1 MVKRTILLVCGWICV
16 VLGMIGAFLPL
27 LPTTPFLLLASA
39 CFMRGSPRLNHWL
52 LSHPQFG
59 PVLENWHRHR
69 SVSPRVKRRANIMM
83 VLSFAFSIY
92 WVPLIW
98 HKVMLLVMLAILLFW
113 FNRLPVR
120 ENPPLSDPL

>member
-120 ENPPLSDPL
+120 ENPPLSEPL